1 MPLFPLSPS
10 SQAASRTS
18 SSVPPPAALVPR
30 GIRLMPLVALLI
42 AVLGGA
48 LGDQIRYVLIEP
60 VARAAACVESPLPWW
75 CALRDAIRIAS
86 QYYLIAGGAV
96 VAAVAALFSKGR
108 RAVVAIVIAMALG
121 GMGVYLYSTALAV
134 VAVVLGLLRAA
145 SLDRA

>member
-1 MPLFPLSPS
+1 MPPYPLSPS
-10 SQAASRTS
+10 SLEPSRPS
-18 SSVPPPAALVPR
+18 SSVPPPAALVRR

-75 CALRDAIRIAS
+75 CALRDAVRIAS

-96 VAAVAALFSKGR
+96 FGAVVALFSTGR
-108 RAVVAIVIAMALG
+108 RAVAAIVMAMALG
-121 GMGVYLYSTALAV
+121 GMGVYLYSTGLAV
-134 VAVVLGLLRAA
+134 VAIVLGLLRAA